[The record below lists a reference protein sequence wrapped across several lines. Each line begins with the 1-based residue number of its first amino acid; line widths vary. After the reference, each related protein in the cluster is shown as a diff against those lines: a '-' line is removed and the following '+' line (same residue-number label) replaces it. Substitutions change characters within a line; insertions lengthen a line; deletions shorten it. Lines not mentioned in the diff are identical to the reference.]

1 MQLLEVKNDI
11 AKIIYNPAENHLLPS
26 DFLLIEDVNQKLI
39 SQIINISTTE
49 NSDNNVADVRL
60 SLSIDKEDNLSFYNG
75 YIPSKS
81 SNVIYINP
89 DEIMELIKGGSDNI
103 YVGCLINHSDCFV
116 KPSVSFVDDRLY
128 IQSDRDDK
136 TKTVVQNII
145 SELFTKQ
152 KKVILLDFDG
162 RYNSITNV
170 PRLKISE
177 SFKLPLNIDAFNN
190 ILEYD
195 TTDCPIEDKAVI
207 QSIVLEL
214 REYLKTLEN
223 KFLPFTLFKNVI
235 DNEFMANPI
244 SGLMLLRNKLWL
256 YAQESIFA
264 ESKSQFD
271 IVNTIMDKQNLLIID
286 ASSLEEKW
294 YKFAIQTIINL
305 VYKNCYFV
313 LSLNDVPMDKK
324 AILSLYNKNNIIPV
338 VSTSFDSKY
347 RAILKSICKNQLL
360 LKPSKVIEEEEPYA
374 PFLSKMNSGEL
385 IIYGESTLF
394 LPLILELQSFDSST
408 NDEVI
413 QNEIKKDVDKLLSSP
428 KKLLPDETVISEEN
442 LKPVL
447 TDSDN
452 EVLIE
457 EDLVDDDFNDADLDF
472 LEEQNQQ
479 QITIE
484 EIRQKKQELP
494 QQENQYDIFDPL
506 ELQDNDEIINVNDM
520 DDVLEEV
527 SSSEQVINEKEK
539 ITSPDKVK
547 EEEVEVV
554 SLNDSDNTEID
565 SILESIRPM
574 GIDNS
579 DYIETE
585 SEKVQDD
592 KQDDLLIESS
602 LQEDVLQ
609 SEELIAPT
617 IEEEANIEAADE
629 ELLNLSEEKT
639 NVIDDVINNIT
650 SQEKEEDSAS
660 ETEKEEN
667 NQEAEN
673 SDENF
678 VVELEDDEEN
688 NIEPPSADIDINSN
702 KSPDL
707 TVYDAEIPSNGAAPD
722 LPFKIG
728 DRVYH
733 PKHGNG
739 VIEGFANYSNK
750 IFFCQIEFENVG
762 RRILDPR
769 ISGLQKIS

>member
-60 SLSIDKEDNLSFYNG
+60 SLSIDKDDNLSFYNG

-81 SNVIYINP
+81 STVVYINP
-89 DEIMELIKGGSDNI
+89 DEIMELIKGGSDNLYI
-103 YVGCLINHSDCFV
+103 GCLINHSDCFV
-116 KPSVSFVDDRLY
+116 KPSVSFIDDRLY

-145 SELFTKQ
+145 SELYSKQ

-170 PRLKISE
+170 PKLKISE

-324 AILSLYNKNNIIPV
+324 AILNLYNKNNIIPV

-360 LKPSKVIEEEEPYA
+360 LKPSKVLEEEEPYA

-408 NDEVI
+408 TDEVI

-428 KKLLPDETVISEEN
+428 KKVIPEETVISDEI
-442 LKPVL
+442 LKPAL

-452 EVLIE
+452 NDVLV
-457 EDLVDDDFNDADLDF
+457 EDELIDDDFNDADLDF

-479 QITIE
+479 QITID
-484 EIRQKKQELP
+484 EIRQKKQKLP
-494 QQENQYDIFDPL
+494 QQENQYDVFNPL
-506 ELQDNDEIINVNDM
+506 EPQDNDEILNVSDK
-520 DDVLEEV
+520 DDVLEEI
-527 SSSEQVINEKEK
+527 SSSGQVNEKED
-539 ITSPDKVK
+539 IS
-547 EEEVEVV
+547 
-554 SLNDSDNTEID
+554 SLNDDNNDID

-579 DYIETE
+579 DSLDDESAET
-585 SEKVQDD
+585 
-592 KQDDLLIESS
+592 
-602 LQEDVLQ
+602 QEDILVEALPEEETID
-609 SEELIAPT
+609 SAELISPEINEFDT
-617 IEEEANIEAADE
+617 EMTNDE
-629 ELLNLSEEKT
+629 IPGLLED
-639 NVIDDVINNIT
+639 NVTAIDDVINNIT
-650 SQEKEEDSAS
+650 SKAEEEDTAA

-667 NQEAEN
+667 QQETVH

-678 VVELEDDEEN
+678 VVELEDEEEH

-707 TVYDAEIPSNGAAPD
+707 TVYDAEIPSNGD
-722 LPFKIG
+722 SSELPFKIG